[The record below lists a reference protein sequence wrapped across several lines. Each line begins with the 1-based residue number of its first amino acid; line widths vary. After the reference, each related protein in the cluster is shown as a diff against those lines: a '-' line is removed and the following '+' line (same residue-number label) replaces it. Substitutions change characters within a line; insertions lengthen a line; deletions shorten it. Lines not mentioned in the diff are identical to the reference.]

1 MSQTGEPSIPNGQPL
16 GERSSF
22 DWKAVTAIAL
32 LAVGLGEARITLR
45 DLEKW
50 RERTETWRELKS
62 DQDSE
67 RGTDLA
73 LMKRDLSTIKDS
85 TTDTAKR
92 LEEMNKT
99 LQRLTVRV
107 RGVDE
112 R

>member
-1 MSQTGEPSIPNGQPL
+1 MPTGEHSIPNAQPL

-22 DWKAVTAIAL
+22 DWKAVAAIAL
-32 LAVGLGEARITLR
+32 LAVGWGEARITVR

-50 RERTETWRELKS
+50 RERMEAWRELKAG
-62 DQDSE
+62 QDSE

-73 LMKRDLSTIKDS
+73 LMQQDLSTVKTT

-92 LEEMNKT
+92 LEDMNKT

-107 RGVDE
+107 RGSDE